1 MNPIYNKLIILAF
14 LPLSM
19 WIYGCGGH
27 FSRLNIGGE
36 NNDSPQPFLEEQY
49 HKSDY
54 WGGKKGIY
62 VSVRKKSSTIGRQKY
77 IRIKLMNYSGNY
89 LLLES
94 EKDSYWF
101 DRYGKHYSLYRR
113 PGDRYPSRI
122 SDKRHV
128 EFDLLGIESF
138 TNVDSVV
145 FLFSEMDSLSIAARL
160 K

>member
-1 MNPIYNKLIILAF
+1 MNPIYNKLIVLTF

-19 WIYGCGGH
+19 WIYGCGGY
-27 FSRLNIGGE
+27 FSRLNISGD
-36 NNDSPQPFLEEQY
+36 NKDSPQPILEEQY

-54 WGGKKGIY
+54 WGGKNGIY
-62 VSVRKKSSTIGRQKY
+62 VSVRKKSSAIGRHKY
-77 IRIKLMNYSGNY
+77 ARVKLLNYSGNY

-101 DRYGKHYSLYRR
+101 DRYGQRYSLYRR
-113 PGDRYPSRI
+113 PGDPYPSKI
-122 SDKRHV
+122 SDKRHI
-128 EFDLLGIESF
+128 EFDLLGIENF

-145 FLFSEMDSLSIAARL
+145 FLFSEMDSMSIAAQL